1 MKNKVEGFNN
11 IYKDMDTGVITNHNS
26 SDRERY
32 RLAKTH
38 AQKNLESRDEIQDL
52 KNELDE
58 IKSLLRKLVK

>member
-1 MKNKVEGFNN
+1 MKNRVEGFTN

-32 RLAKTH
+32 RLAK
-38 AQKNLESRDEIQDL
+38 AQARKNIDSQDEIKNLKD
-52 KNELDE
+52 ELDE